1 MSVVIE
7 AVCNVLIQEGA
18 EEEPVVFTVTVEVA
32 GTVAELETVLDDP
45 AAAETISIGG
55 ASRVGAAGI
64 DEDGAEAMT
73 GAAAGAKDACWPIA
87 LINEPS
93 PPIELS
99 SKDPALV

>member
-45 AAAETISIGG
+45 AAA
-55 ASRVGAAGI
+55 
-64 DEDGAEAMT
+64 
-73 GAAAGAKDACWPIA
+73 
-87 LINEPS
+87 
-93 PPIELS
+93 
-99 SKDPALV
+99 